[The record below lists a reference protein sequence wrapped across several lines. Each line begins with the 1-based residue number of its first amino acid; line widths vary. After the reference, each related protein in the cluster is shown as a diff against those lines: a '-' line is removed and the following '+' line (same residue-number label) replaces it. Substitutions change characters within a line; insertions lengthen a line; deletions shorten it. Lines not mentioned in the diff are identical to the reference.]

1 MYDQK
6 KYYNS
11 KEKKAEDVIINL
23 VMAITTRNEV
33 LEEVVV
39 KEHEPS
45 KGKGS
50 YEWQDEKKFTQM
62 MVDIVKELQ
71 KVKEST

>member
-1 MYDQK
+1 MTK
-6 KYYNS
+6 NNNYNS
-11 KEKKAEDVIINL
+11 KEQKAEDVIINL
-23 VMAITTRNEV
+23 VMAITTRNEA

-50 YEWQDEKKFTQM
+50 HEWQDEKKFTQM
-62 MVDIVKELQ
+62 MVDIVK
-71 KVKEST
+71 